1 MKLKEKSIQDFEKP
15 RERLLKYGVSSL
27 SNEELIAIILKTG
40 TKEQSVKSVARTMLQ
55 QFTNMSDF
63 RELSIHQLIKIHGIG
78 YAKGLSL
85 IAALEF
91 GRRVYLEQEIKTLQF
106 HNPTNIHSYFKSI
119 LHDKKQEYFYA
130 VYLDNKKKL
139 IEYKLLFIG
148 TLNQSIVHPREIFK
162 HAYLLSAASIICIH
176 NHPSNDLTP
185 SKEDILFTKSL
196 SDIGKIQG
204 IPLLDHIIIGSSGY
218 YSFFEH
224 NQMT

>member
-1 MKLKEKSIQDFEKP
+1 MP
-15 RERLLKYGVSSL
+15 RERLLKYGVSTL

-40 TKEQSVKSVARTMLQ
+40 TKDSSVKIVANTILKT
-55 QFTNMSDF
+55 FSNMNDF
-63 RELSIHQLIKIHGIG
+63 RELSIHQLLKIRGIG

-91 GRRVYLEQEIKTLQF
+91 GRRVYFEKDTIVIPF
-106 HNPTNIHSYFKSI
+106 HNPSYIFDYFKPM
-119 LHDKKQEYFYA
+119 LQDKKQEYFYA

-139 IEYKLLFIG
+139 IEYKLLFMG
-148 TLNQSIVHPREIFK
+148 TLNHSVVHPREIFK

-185 SKEDILFTKSL
+185 SKEDIRFTNTL
-196 SDIGKIQG
+196 SEIGKIQG
-204 IPLLDHIIIGSSGY
+204 IAVLDHIIIGQTGY